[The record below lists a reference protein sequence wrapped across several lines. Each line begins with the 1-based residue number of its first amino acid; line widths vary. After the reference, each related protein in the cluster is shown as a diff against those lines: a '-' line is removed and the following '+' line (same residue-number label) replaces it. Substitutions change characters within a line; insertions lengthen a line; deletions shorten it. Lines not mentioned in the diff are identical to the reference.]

1 LPINQGVENKKLTS
15 RKFSEEELSN
25 INEMEHLLNK
35 DNEYVSIALGNS
47 KILQFVPGRKIEEV
61 EKQYNGQTV
70 KKIRFIVIEQNS
82 DNKEKSSYVGKRSAR
97 LIIAKLKEGHALL
110 KIERLG
116 SGKDTLYIPTP
127 ISSVSAQ

>member
-1 LPINQGVENKKLTS
+1 VEIV
-15 RKFSEEELSN
+15 EA
-25 INEMEHLLNK
+25 MEILLVLKEGGN
-35 DNEYVSIALGNS
+35 NVSIALGNS
-47 KILQFVPGRKIEEV
+47 KILQFIPGRKIEEV

-82 DNKEKSSYVGKRSAR
+82 DNKEKSFYVGKRSAR